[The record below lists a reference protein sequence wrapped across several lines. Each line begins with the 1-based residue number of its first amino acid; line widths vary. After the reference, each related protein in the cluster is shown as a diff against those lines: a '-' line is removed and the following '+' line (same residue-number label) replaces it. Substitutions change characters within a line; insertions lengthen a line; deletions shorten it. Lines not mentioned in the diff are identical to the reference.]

1 MSSLSKK
8 LASYKSDFNTRTPVA
23 ILETINR
30 SISLFQEH
38 SALKS
43 VLKVGQKFP
52 PFELADLN
60 GRLFN
65 SRELIKEK
73 PLIVTFVRGG
83 WCPYC
88 VLETQMWQQYFE
100 KSKSSLNII
109 AITPEKPEFAKSM
122 LPDNSQNVPLLFD
135 SGLCFAEQLGL
146 VWKTD
151 DAMKAQ
157 LLKWDI
163 NLTERH
169 CTQTFNLPVPATF
182 VIDQQG
188 IIQFRFIEEDY
199 STRAE
204 LDDVLAVYNR
214 FI

>member
-60 GRLFN
+60 GRLFD
-65 SRELIKEK
+65 SRILIKEN

-83 WCPYC
+83 WCP
-88 VLETQMWQQYFE
+88 
-100 KSKSSLNII
+100 
-109 AITPEKPEFAKSM
+109 
-122 LPDNSQNVPLLFD
+122 
-135 SGLCFAEQLGL
+135 
-146 VWKTD
+146 
-151 DAMKAQ
+151 
-157 LLKWDI
+157 
-163 NLTERH
+163 
-169 CTQTFNLPVPATF
+169 
-182 VIDQQG
+182 
-188 IIQFRFIEEDY
+188 
-199 STRAE
+199 
-204 LDDVLAVYNR
+204 
-214 FI
+214 